1 MRFSKNIITYRSNH
15 AKLGFNKNLP
25 KDLFMASSFFSIVLF
40 LVISI
45 IGLSYVSE
53 YAKYLQA
60 RGGNVSNITLA
71 SMTIMFALFAFTAV
85 LCLISL
91 ILNFV
96 FSAAA
101 LFDRV
106 IALNMY
112 RSIPLNYLLSK
123 EIRQY
128 YENEIDSDR
137 GGGSIN
143 E

>member
-1 MRFSKNIITYRSNH
+1 MPSWDSIKIFLKIY
-15 AKLGFNKNLP
+15 LWP
-25 KDLFMASSFFSIVLF
+25 PVFFSIVLF

>member
-1 MRFSKNIITYRSNH
+1 MPSWDSIKIFVKIY
-15 AKLGFNKNLP
+15 FWP
-25 KDLFMASSFFSIVLF
+25 PVFFSILF
-40 LVISI
+40 ILVFSI

-60 RGGNVSNITLA
+60 RGGDVSNITLS
-71 SMTIMFALFAFTAV
+71 SMTIIFALLALTAV
-85 LCLISL
+85 LCFISL

-106 IALNMY
+106 IAINMY
-112 RSIPLNYLLSK
+112 RSIPLKYLLSK

-128 YENEIDSDR
+128 YENEIDADR